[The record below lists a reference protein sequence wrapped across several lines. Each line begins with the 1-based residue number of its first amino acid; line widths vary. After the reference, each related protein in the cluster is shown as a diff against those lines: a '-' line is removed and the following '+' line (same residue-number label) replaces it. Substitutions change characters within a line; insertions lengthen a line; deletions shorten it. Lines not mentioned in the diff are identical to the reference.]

1 MVGGVR
7 VPVGQAPSS
16 RGSALREVGSSSLLA
31 RRSPVLPK
39 AGAGWRPAAPE
50 AGVRGCDRR
59 TGRPGPLCV
68 EKAPVWAAVGGIRL
82 PRICCCARGEG
93 PPPTLESL
101 QCALASS
108 NSTTRPTPT
117 LPSPPPHQP
126 VPGPLARSVAISART
141 GRFSPGWLAVPCR
154 GTLAGKG
161 PAVKRGR
168 AAGGGGGLGGEG
180 GRERAAD
187 GPWSLPTWPPSLLL
201 ELASRRPGRRTAV
214 REAAP
219 AALREIGL
227 EGRPGRASPGLS
239 GQQAAASQAKRQSG
253 IEGEI
258 SPTSLPPL
266 PSRPACRP
274 VSASLARRRSA
285 LPDPCFASLV
295 APPSAV
301 VGRSRRLIA
310 LARHCSSPRFRTAA
324 KQPSSPAPALPT
336 PLADRPRTAT
346 LITQSLPQHLA
357 LLPGPV
363 PQLLSNRSPS
373 STSSTSQPISDR
385 ACLGGPVRP
394 SRTPALALTTRA
406 RADPSAPTQP
416 DPRHGRPV
424 AAIAP
429 VVPAVV
435 SVVARV

>member
-31 RRSPVLPK
+31 RRSPVVPK

-168 AAGGGGGLGGEG
+168 AAGGGGGWAARAGGS
-180 GRERAAD
+180 ERPT
-187 GPWSLPTWPPSLLL
+187 GPGPS
-201 ELASRRPGRRTAV
+201 RPGRRPSCWSWPAV
-214 REAAP
+214 GQDVGR
-219 AALREIGL
+219 RS
-227 EGRPGRASPGLS
+227 GRPLLRLCARSGWRGGRG
-239 GQQAAASQAKRQSG
+239 GR
-253 IEGEI
+253 
-258 SPTSLPPL
+258 
-266 PSRPACRP
+266 RRACRANKRRRRRP
-274 VSASLARRRSA
+274 SASLASRARSP
-285 LPDPCFASLV
+285 LRPFRPFPRDPPA
-295 APPSAV
+295 
-301 VGRSRRLIA
+301 GRSRPVWHGVA
-310 LARHCSSPRFRTAA
+310 APSP
-324 KQPSSPAPALPT
+324 
-336 PLADRPRTAT
+336 
-346 LITQSLPQHLA
+346 
-357 LLPGPV
+357 
-363 PQLLSNRSPS
+363 
-373 STSSTSQPISDR
+373 
-385 ACLGGPVRP
+385 
-394 SRTPALALTTRA
+394 TPALLRSS
-406 RADPSAPTQP
+406 R
-416 DPRHGRPV
+416 RHLLSWAG
-424 AAIAP
+424 AGD
-429 VVPAVV
+429 
-435 SVVARV
+435 

>member
-31 RRSPVLPK
+31 RRSPVVPK

-168 AAGGGGGLGGEG
+168 AAGGGGAGRRGRAGASGRRALVPPDLAAVPPAGVGQPSARTSDGGPGGRSCGSARDRAGGAAGAGVAGPVGPTSGGVAGQAPVWHRGRDLPYVPSAPSLATRLQAGLGQSGTASQ
-180 GRERAAD
+180 RPPRPLLCFARRAAICCR
-187 GPWSLPTWPPSLLL
+187 GPEPETDRSCPSLLL
-201 ELASRRPGRRTAV
+201 AAVSHSSQATQLARARPSDAPRRPTSNRDPHHPEPPTAP
-214 REAAP
+214 RLAARSRSAAP
-219 AALREIGL
+219 LQSQPVKHELHLPAHLGPRLPRGPSSTLAH
-227 EGRPGRASPGLS
+227 ASPRLDHP
-239 GQQAAASQAKRQSG
+239 R
-253 IEGEI
+253 
-258 SPTSLPPL
+258 
-266 PSRPACRP
+266 ACRP
-274 VSASLARRRSA
+274 L
-285 LPDPCFASLV
+285 
-295 APPSAV
+295 
-301 VGRSRRLIA
+301 
-310 LARHCSSPRFRTAA
+310 RTH
-324 KQPSSPAPALPT
+324 PT
-336 PLADRPRTAT
+336 
-346 LITQSLPQHLA
+346 
-357 LLPGPV
+357 
-363 PQLLSNRSPS
+363 
-373 STSSTSQPISDR
+373 
-385 ACLGGPVRP
+385 
-394 SRTPALALTTRA
+394 
-406 RADPSAPTQP
+406 
-416 DPRHGRPV
+416 
-424 AAIAP
+424 
-429 VVPAVV
+429 
-435 SVVARV
+435 